1 MKYLKY
7 LYYFIVIVAVSIL
20 YEKYKKQND
29 TEDKEK
35 NQELVKKY
43 LLNENSYLGGKPILW
58 IHNTLNINARD
69 WPSFGSRN
77 TKDLNQPYIYL
88 CIQSI
93 INKCSDSFN
102 ICLIDDESFSK
113 LIPKWTINI
122 DNVAEPIR
130 SHLRTLALMKL
141 LYHYGGML
149 CPNSFIAMKDF
160 KDTYNN
166 SLKNSDCFV
175 GTFINRTNASINTFP
190 SCRFMGCKKNSNCIK
205 QFTQFLEILNS
216 GDYTNTHEF
225 LGIADRYLF
234 KLSCENK
241 ITQISGKIL
250 GVIDKNNKILGIDE
264 LLSESYYT
272 FDKEC
277 IGIYLPAD
285 EILKRFKYQWFPRL
299 SHEQLINNNL
309 TISKYFITNL

>member
-20 YEKYKKQND
+20 YDKYKKRNA
-29 TEDKEK
+29 TEDQEK

-43 LLNENSYLGGKPILW
+43 LLNEKSYLGRKPILW

-102 ICLIDDESFSK
+102 ICLVDDESFSK
-113 LIPKWTINI
+113 LIPKWTINVS
-122 DNVAEPIR
+122 NVADPIR
-130 SHLRTLALMKL
+130 THLRTLALMKL

-160 KDTYNN
+160 KDTYYN
-166 SLKNSDCFV
+166 SLKNGDCFV

-190 SCRFMGCKKNSNCIK
+190 SSRLIGCKKESNCIK
-205 QFTQFLEILNS
+205 RFTQF
-216 GDYTNTHEF
+216 F
-225 LGIADRYLF
+225 L
-234 KLSCENK
+234 
-241 ITQISGKIL
+241 T
-250 GVIDKNNKILGIDE
+250 
-264 LLSESYYT
+264 
-272 FDKEC
+272 
-277 IGIYLPAD
+277 
-285 EILKRFKYQWFPRL
+285 
-299 SHEQLINNNL
+299 
-309 TISKYFITNL
+309 